1 MELDELEKLIPTL
14 RFGGRVP
21 VRSVGGTE
29 PLNVTLG
36 IGDGGRG
43 QKLEI
48 TSRWTPY
55 VVIRSKVCAVDDLP
69 GDDPLSWM
77 LTENAGSGLGAI
89 VVRGRSVWI
98 EMVLLADYVDRPE
111 LALAIEAVGLEAD
124 RLEAKMSEGRDR
136 Y

>member
-1 MELDELEKLIPTL
+1 
-14 RFGGRVP
+14 
-21 VRSVGGTE
+21 
-29 PLNVTLG
+29 
-36 IGDGGRG
+36 
-43 QKLEI
+43 
-48 TSRWTPY
+48 
-55 VVIRSKVCAVDDLP
+55 
-69 GDDPLSWM
+69 M